1 MKKVRT
7 DVVLP
12 AAMGLC
18 LALMTSDSAFALTEK
33 AKSDADAIL
42 AEMALT
48 RGDCR
53 GAAERYLKLA
63 SQRKDKDL
71 ANRATTVGAQCHH
84 LDAEIKAARRWL
96 QLDPDSAAAATAVGI
111 AALKLDRIAEART
124 AFEVVH
130 KAGGDAA
137 VLKLID
143 AATEE
148 GGSWGALAGLRPLF
162 DLDKASSELLLA
174 ASDVALDAFDFASAA
189 KYAQRALDDEPA
201 SGDARA
207 RLAAALALQGDSVKA
222 LAIAREAA
230 ALSPERARFAVVDT
244 LARLDRMDE
253 ARRELESIRGEG
265 AAQAEAELRLGRL
278 ALQNGQLD
286 DAQRRFASLL
296 DAGDV
301 APEAFYFLSVIA
313 ERRNNKALALEGYQ
327 RLVSAGAGLPA
338 RVRAGKLL
346 IDKGDQAGAFKL
358 LDALAEKEKERVLD
372 VELAKASLLEEVGK
386 PLESIALLDA
396 AEKRFPN
403 HPSVRYQRAI
413 ALDKAKR
420 DRDSIK
426 ALEQLLVARPDDPSI
441 LNALGYSLAD
451 DNRELDR
458 AEKLIEAALKATP
471 DNPAYLDSLGWV
483 KFRRGNAAAALP
495 LLERAYRIFPDS
507 EIAAHL
513 GETLWVLNRRS
524 EALAIW
530 TRAYGRNPESEI
542 LKSTVQR
549 LTGAP
554 PAAPT
559 TESPSI

>member
-7 DVVLP
+7 DVVLR
-12 AAMGLC
+12 AALGLC
-18 LALMTSDSAFALTEK
+18 FALMTPGAASALTEK
-33 AKSDADAIL
+33 AKSDADTIL

-63 SQRKDKDL
+63 SQRSDKEL
-71 ANRATTVGAQCHH
+71 ANRAATVGAQCHH
-84 LDAEIKAARRWL
+84 VDAEIKAARRWL
-96 QLDPDSAAAATAVGI
+96 QLDPSNADAATAVGV

-124 AFEVVH
+124 AFALVH

-174 ASDVALDAFDFASAA
+174 ASDVALDAFDFAAAA

-207 RLAAALALQGDSVKA
+207 RLAAALALQGDAVKA
-222 LAIAREAA
+222 MAIAHEAA

-253 ARRELESIRGEG
+253 ARRELEGIRGEG

-286 DAQRRFASLL
+286 DAQRRFAGLL

-346 IDKGDQAGAFKL
+346 IDQGDQAGAFKL
-358 LDALAEKEKERVLD
+358 LDALAEKEKERALD

-420 DRDSIK
+420 DRESIK
-426 ALEQLLVARPDDPSI
+426 ALEQLLAARPDDPSI

-458 AEKLIEAALKATP
+458 AEKLIADALKATP